1 MVEKLES
8 ALTYSDESSKGAHFM
23 LAAIQRMKAVYFPL
37 RAKFM
42 ILFCLLITVPFFVI
56 GVITYQKYSA
66 GVERNTSELTYQLVD
81 QMNVSL
87 NRYVKEIERLT
98 LMPMYDES
106 IMRILKNHRDPVS
119 KSPYLTS
126 DETSKMNLFISSLA
140 FDRSEIKSI
149 AIYTNDGSIFSN
161 LDQSVNTRWQGSP
174 GFAWMDDVKEK
185 DGGLVILPPHE
196 SDYYVVPKTV
206 ISIARVIREPYT
218 NKTLGMIKVDL
229 TPLGFESILSS
240 ASLAGN
246 GRIAITDREGRLI
259 FASSDPGT
267 EEERIAD
274 AETYGTDAVGTQ
286 GAEAAASRQAVAS
299 ANGEMPGAE
308 TDAER
313 NTSGA
318 QAAHDRYQGDT
329 LISASTE
336 SDYTGLR
343 VTAMMS
349 LRELRKEARELSQF
363 TLIVS
368 VIALAAACAL
378 AILSAGKLV
387 KPIAH
392 LHAKMRQVKRGQFQE
407 RAVVSSNDEIG
418 QLTEGFNAMIGEI
431 DRLVKEVYETRLRER
446 ESELSALQSQI
457 HPHFLYNT
465 LEMMNMLA
473 LQGNGAQLSVIATS
487 LGKLLRYTVDKKE
500 RQVFLQDELRF
511 VESYLHI
518 QALRLGDALRTS
530 VRVDSS
536 YDRCIVPKLMLQPLV
551 ENVIEHAMGASPVQ
565 LRISARVDGD
575 DLIVSV
581 QDDGIGM
588 STERKARLEREMNEP
603 EQARVVDGKLQG
615 SFGRVQ
621 KGFALRNVHQ
631 RIRLLHG
638 EPYGITIDRSV
649 RQGVGLDIRLPIEW
663 GN

>member
-1 MVEKLES
+1 
-8 ALTYSDESSKGAHFM
+8 M

-42 ILFCLLITVPFFVI
+42 ILFCLLITIPFLVI
-56 GVITYQKYSA
+56 GMITYKKYSA

-81 QMNVSL
+81 QMNVGL
-87 NRYVKEIERLT
+87 DRYVKEIERLT
-98 LMPMYDES
+98 LMPLYDDS
-106 IMRILKNHRDPVS
+106 IMRILKNHRENVS
-119 KSPYLTS
+119 ESPYLTS
-126 DETSKMNLFISSLA
+126 DETSKMNLFISSLS
-140 FDRSEIKSI
+140 FDRSEIESI

-161 LDQSVNTRWQGSP
+161 LDQSVNTRWREPEGY
-174 GFAWMDDVKEK
+174 AWMDAVREE
-185 DGGLVILPPHE
+185 DGGLVIVPPHV
-196 SDYYVVPKTV
+196 SDYYVVPKSV

-229 TPLGFESILSS
+229 TTQGFESILSS
-240 ASLAGN
+240 ASLAGS
-246 GRIAITDREGRLI
+246 GRIVITDREARLI
-259 FASSDPGT
+259 FANAGAGA
-267 EEERIAD
+267 EEYRSAGDEVS
-274 AETYGTDAVGTQ
+274 GTDAGGSKS
-286 GAEAAASRQAVAS
+286 GAEAAHGGV
-299 ANGEMPGAE
+299 P
-308 TDAER
+308 
-313 NTSGA
+313 
-318 QAAHDRYQGDT
+318 GDT
-329 LISASTE
+329 FISASTE

-343 VTAMMS
+343 VTAMMP
-349 LRELRKEARELSQF
+349 LRELRKEARELSEF

-378 AILSAGKLV
+378 AILSAGRLV

-473 LQGNGAQLSVIATS
+473 LQGNGGQLSVIATS
-487 LGKLLRYTVDKKE
+487 LGKLLRYTVDNKE
-500 RQVFLQDELRF
+500 RRVFLQDELRF
-511 VESYLHI
+511 VESYLQI
-518 QALRLGDALRTS
+518 QALRLGDALRVS

-536 YDRCIVPKLMLQPLV
+536 YDRCIVPKLLLQPLV
-551 ENVIEHAMGASPVQ
+551 ENVIEHAMGAAPVH

-575 DLIVSV
+575 DLIVTV
-581 QDDGIGM
+581 QDDGMGM
-588 STERKARLEREMNEP
+588 SPERKARLEREMNEP
-603 EQARVVDGKLQG
+603 EQARAAEGNPQG

-638 EPYGITIDRSV
+638 EPHGITIDQSAE
-649 RQGVGLDIRLPIEW
+649 GVTFDIRLPIEW